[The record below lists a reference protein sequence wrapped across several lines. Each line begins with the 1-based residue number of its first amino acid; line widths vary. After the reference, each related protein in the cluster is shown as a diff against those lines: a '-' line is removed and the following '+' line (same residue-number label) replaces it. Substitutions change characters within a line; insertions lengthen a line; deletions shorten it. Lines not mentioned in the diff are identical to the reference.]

1 MAEPYISVVVA
12 ARNDNHGG
20 NMLGRMQAFLDSWT
34 VQAERYGLPS
44 EIVVVE
50 WNPPPGR
57 PRLMDALRKPA
68 QPGPCAVRFVEVA
81 PELHAALPNSA
92 AIPLHQMIAK
102 NAGIR
107 RSRGQFVLATN
118 IDIVFSPEL
127 MRFLARRTLEPGT
140 LYRMDRYDVAD
151 AIPRASAG
159 VDALLEHC
167 RSRVLRVFAAEGTF
181 GIRDGEP
188 CCNENRDIADP
199 GIGFGRGWNPVEQQD
214 DRRYRWIASEGLVY
228 FKRPGSAA
236 MAIIAEVGPSNG
248 GEPLTVEA
256 LDASGS
262 VLASARLEG
271 RGRMVLHFPDAVE
284 SGVLTLRARGRA
296 IPLAPEIRLLHLRVH
311 GLHWETEPEESADW
325 ALEVAETEPG
335 TDWAATLQAPAPEA
349 ARMRNPRCLHVNAA
363 GDFTLLARDDWF
375 RLRAYPEFP
384 IWPVHV
390 DALFCY
396 TAHHAGIR
404 EEILRDPMRTFHIQ
418 HSSGAGWTPEGAQ
431 ALNARV
437 AKLKVPVLDFD
448 GDLRGWV
455 QHMRRLN
462 APAIFNLENWG
473 LEGVEL
479 PERQA

>member
-50 WNPPPGR
+50 WNPPASS
-57 PRLMDALRKPA
+57 PRLIDALRRPP

-81 PELHAALPNSA
+81 PELHAALPNST

-107 RSRGQFVLATN
+107 RARGQFVLATN

-127 MRFLARRTLEPGT
+127 MRFLAGRSLDRGV
-140 LYRMDRYDVAD
+140 LYRVDRYDVAD
-151 AIPRASAG
+151 AIPDAAAG

-167 RSRVLRVFAAEGTF
+167 NSRLLRVFAAEGTF
-181 GIRDGEP
+181 GVRDGEP
-188 CCNENRDIADP
+188 RCDEERDIADA

-214 DRRYRWIASEGLVY
+214 DRRYRWIASVGRVFFE
-228 FKRPGSAA
+228 RPPGSA
-236 MAIIAEVGPSNG
+236 MTIIAEVGPSNG
-248 GEPLTVEA
+248 GEPLKVEV
-256 LDASGS
+256 LDASGA
-262 VLASARLEG
+262 VVAAALVEG
-271 RGRMVLHFPDAVE
+271 RCRLRLHFPDSAE
-284 SGVLTLRARGRA
+284 SGVFTLRAQGRA
-296 IPLAPEIRLLHLRVH
+296 VPLFPEIRLLHFRVH
-311 GLHWETEPEESADW
+311 GLRWETAAGKPADW
-325 ALEVAETEPG
+325 RLEMVEAEPG

-349 ARMRNPRCLHVNAA
+349 ARMRNAGWLHVNAS
-363 GDFTLLARDDWF
+363 GDFTLLARDAWF

-396 TAHHAGIR
+396 AAHHAGMR
-404 EEILRDPMRTFHIQ
+404 ETVLRDPMRIFHIE
-418 HSSGAGWTPEGAQ
+418 HSSGAGWTPEGEQ
-431 ALNARV
+431 ALHTRV
-437 AKLKVPVLDFD
+437 AELRVPVLDFD
-448 GDLRGWV
+448 GDIGGWV

-462 APAIFNLENWG
+462 APAIFNLESWG
-473 LEGVEL
+473 LAGVDL
-479 PERQA
+479 PERQG